1 MTRAS
6 APFAPGRCSMK
17 YLYAALLAFAVV
29 AVAPAADAQT
39 TKTSPWKTYTKEQK
53 AAKSKEC
60 SLLADQQGLKGKK
73 RRSFRNKCKHSAN

>member
-1 MTRAS
+1 
-6 APFAPGRCSMK
+6 MK
-17 YLYAALLAFAVV
+17 YLYAALFAALVFAFV
-29 AVAPAADAQT
+29 PQADAQ

-73 RRSFRNKCKHSAN
+73 RRSFRNKCKHS